1 MYDTTGADIDGDWKV
16 IPLYFKNNSI
26 PWIDASVVIDD
37 KKPVLLSMY
46 IDYAAGD
53 AIVLLEKPRMKFSLP
68 DDTKNILIGRG
79 LSGDIYGKSGKIS
92 KLIIG
97 PFELSNIE
105 ASFAPAEVRSKQ
117 DNADA
122 ILGNESLWRFNL
134 IFDYKNKRLYL
145 KPNSHFNNPYN

>member
-1 MYDTTGADIDGDWKV
+1 
-16 IPLYFKNNSI
+16 
-26 PWIDASVVIDD
+26 
-37 KKPVLLSMY
+37 
-46 IDYAAGD
+46 
-53 AIVLLEKPRMKFSLP
+53 MKFSLP